1 MEESIDLN
9 ASVINDDNKVKK
21 ASIESSGDP
30 FLKAGTIIVEGSC
43 KAVVCCVGKNSTRG
57 IIDEKL
63 STDMNTTLQN
73 KLKNLSKHF
82 TNVAAIASLIIF
94 ILLLTMFIIFVT
106 TDENPGLAV
115 LSELPA
121 LINLTVVIFVVFVPE
136 GLPLATVL
144 ALAFSVQRMYKKDG
158 ILVRNLE
165 APEKMGTIEEV
176 ICGKTGT
183 LTSGKM
189 KMA

>member
-1 MEESIDLN
+1 
-9 ASVINDDNKVKK
+9 
-21 ASIESSGDP
+21 
-30 FLKAGTIIVEGSC
+30 
-43 KAVVCCVGKNSTRG
+43 
-57 IIDEKL
+57 
-63 STDMNTTLQN
+63 
-73 KLKNLSKHF
+73 LKNLSKHF

>member
-1 MEESIDLN
+1 
-9 ASVINDDNKVKK
+9 
-21 ASIESSGDP
+21 
-30 FLKAGTIIVEGSC
+30 
-43 KAVVCCVGKNSTRG
+43 
-57 IIDEKL
+57 
-63 STDMNTTLQN
+63 
-73 KLKNLSKHF
+73 
-82 TNVAAIASLIIF
+82 
-94 ILLLTMFIIFVT
+94 MFIIFVT

-136 GLPLATVL
+136 GLPLATIL
-144 ALAFSVQRMYKKDG
+144 ALAFSVQRMYRQDG

-165 APEKMGTIEEV
+165 APEKMGTIEEI

-189 KMA
+189 KMACYAIEKKKIKNSRKNTLLNCELSEKTIELIKECILYNCDARVEMDETSYIPVGDNTEVALLKFLQDADVPIHLLI

>member
-1 MEESIDLN
+1 M
-9 ASVINDDNKVKK
+9 INDDNKVKK

-43 KAVVCCVGKNSTRG
+43 KAVVCSVGKNSTRG

-144 ALAFSVQRMYKKDG
+144 ALAFSVQRMYRKDG